1 MVLFI
6 SNFWSR
12 YNSFVSRPFLFCEI
26 FFVCHFW
33 YIWCW
38 VFGWKCIPQWKHS
51 SSGKAQSILWKPN
64 FTFSSQEAPW
74 WRVRISCINKLIS
87 SYTSGAIRVEYQVKV
102 QTWNGKYTTIT
113 NISHC
118 LPSGELGR
126 HQWPLITFFFSFEII
141 VSLRILPNTETYPI
155 ANIDIPDMDMMRAQR
170 KKQLTPSRST
180 SLRELILI

>member
-1 MVLFI
+1 MLSLWVEMHPTMKTSFI
-6 SNFWSR
+6 
-12 YNSFVSRPFLFCEI
+12 
-26 FFVCHFW
+26 
-33 YIWCW
+33 
-38 VFGWKCIPQWKHS
+38 WKSTIH
-51 SSGKAQSILWKPN
+51 LWKPN

-87 SYTSGAIRVEYQVKV
+87 TYTSGAICVEYQVKV

-126 HQWPLITFFFSFEII
+126 HPCPFITFCFSFEII
-141 VSLRILPNTETYPI
+141 VCLRILPNTETCPI